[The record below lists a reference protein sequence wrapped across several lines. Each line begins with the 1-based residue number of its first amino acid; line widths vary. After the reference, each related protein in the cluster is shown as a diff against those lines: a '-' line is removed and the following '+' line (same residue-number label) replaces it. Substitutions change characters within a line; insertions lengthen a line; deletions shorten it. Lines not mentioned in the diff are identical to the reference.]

1 MLALSSL
8 HTIRSIPIS
17 EAGGA
22 ILLLFGICF
31 SNLNRSAVDV
41 YDMIQN
47 LLHTETP

>member
-22 ILLLFGICF
+22 ILLLYSIYI
-31 SNLNRSAVDV
+31 S
-41 YDMIQN
+41 
-47 LLHTETP
+47 